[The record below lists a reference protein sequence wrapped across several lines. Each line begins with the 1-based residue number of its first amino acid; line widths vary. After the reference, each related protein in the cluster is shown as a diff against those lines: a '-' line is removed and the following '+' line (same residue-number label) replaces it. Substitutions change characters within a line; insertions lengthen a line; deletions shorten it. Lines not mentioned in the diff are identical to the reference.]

1 MTETVGILHPGAMG
15 VLVAASAQKGGHT
28 VFWAS
33 QGRSAATRE
42 RAERH
47 GLRDAH
53 SLAQLCATCSIVV
66 GVCPPHA
73 AGEVAEQVLA
83 HGFRGLYVD
92 ANAISPPRIQR
103 MAAAMAAAGAG
114 FVDGGIIGG
123 PAWETG
129 STRLYLSGA
138 GAARVAALFSAGPL
152 QAQVI
157 GDTPGRASALKMCY
171 AAYSKGTTALLA
183 AILAAADGWDVGLE
197 LAEQW
202 SRDGSGL
209 AEQAPRRV
217 RAVSAM
223 AWRFAG
229 EMEEIADT
237 FAAVG
242 LPGGF
247 HQAAATLYRRL
258 AGFKDQEDTP
268 SLAAVLAALRGDEA
282 DGA

>member
-15 VLVAASAQKGGHT
+15 VFVAASAQKGGHT

-53 SLAQLCATCSIVV
+53 SLVQLCATCSIVV

-123 PAWETG
+123 PAWESG

-138 GAARVAALFSAGPL
+138 GAERIAALFSAGPL

-183 AILAAADGWDVGLE
+183 AILAAADGWDVGPE

-202 SRDGSGL
+202 SRDGAGL
-209 AEQAPRRV
+209 ADQAPRRA
-217 RAVSAM
+217 RAVTAK

-229 EMEEIADT
+229 EMEEIAAT

-242 LPGGF
+242 LPAGF

-258 AGFKDQEDTP
+258 AGFKDQEDAP
-268 SLAAVLAALRGDEA
+268 SLAAVLAALRGEEA